1 MWGRWR
7 WFVAV
12 VRRRPFLQKAGSK
25 NSVWWLGELSGAL
38 PGESSL
44 FLKISG
50 TATIMAQLGY
60 PDHGKYNVEATPYD
74 SKIGGLPKWFRNE
87 NPGST
92 LPYTCTACGAPL
104 FLVAQIYAPVDYAR
118 SLAIFGCNRQQCSKL
133 SSTWRVVRTQDNG
146 DSNPWKVAAAA
157 AAGGGGVT
165 DDVTGVVAAEAAA
178 AVTSSSSSSL
188 ASMPTTGST
197 ETKTTGTTSDLSFG
211 GGDDGG
217 GWGDSGGWGDD
228 SGFATGFATEAGGFG
243 GESSVSTATSATTTP
258 DLEALLQSRDQ
269 SLKNQ
274 KKSKGSNQKKK
285 DTPKPAEIPAAP
297 AAATTVPPAPT
308 STPAPTN
315 ASTTTTTTTTAAAAA
330 AVFPEMFLYVE
341 VEPEQG
347 SQKVAKDSVE
357 RAVQR
362 HMKKHCKTTPTSG
375 SGTAGDGYIQT
386 PPKEKALQH
395 YQQRIVRAPKQCLR
409 YAYNTVPLWPSPMD
423 DMQQHVSQVPSKL
436 NPLVAVIGPP
446 MRWRVQLMCFFFVP
460 ISFFYITRL
469 CVWGQKNI

>member
-1 MWGRWR
+1 
-7 WFVAV
+7 
-12 VRRRPFLQKAGSK
+12 
-25 NSVWWLGELSGAL
+25 
-38 PGESSL
+38 
-44 FLKISG
+44 
-50 TATIMAQLGY
+50 MAQLGY

-133 SSTWRVVRTQDNG
+133 SSTWRVVRTQDKG
-146 DSNPWKVAAAA
+146 DGNPWKVAAAA
-157 AAGGGGVT
+157 AAAA
-165 DDVTGVVAAEAAA
+165 VTGVVAAEAAA

-217 GWGDSGGWGDD
+217 GWGESGGWGDD
-228 SGFATGFATEAGGFG
+228 SGVATGGFATEAGGFG

-274 KKSKGSNQKKK
+274 KNSKGSNQKKK

-297 AAATTVPPAPT
+297 AAAATVPPAPT

-315 ASTTTTTTTTAAAAA
+315 ASTTTATTTTTTTTTTTA

-460 ISFFYITRL
+460 ISFFDITRL

>member
-1 MWGRWR
+1 
-7 WFVAV
+7 
-12 VRRRPFLQKAGSK
+12 
-25 NSVWWLGELSGAL
+25 
-38 PGESSL
+38 
-44 FLKISG
+44 
-50 TATIMAQLGY
+50 MAQLGY

-243 GESSVSTATSATTTP
+243 GESSVSTAISATTTP

-315 ASTTTTTTTTAAAAA
+315 ASTTTTTTTTAAAAAA